1 MRISIRGRVL
11 LVSACILAG
20 SAGWAQQGQK
30 PAQSAV
36 YHAVSADVAV
46 TFAAE
51 RSQVAPDQGCF
62 WFKGGGADAALT
74 LWKGVGIAASL
85 TGDQSSNITPGVDAD
100 KITYLFGPRYT
111 RTVWHES
118 SARANERHL
127 QAFAQGLFGRTYGF
141 DGLYPASGAATAS
154 ANSFAL
160 QAGGGLNLYVTRRF
174 GLRLLEADYVR
185 TLLPNAAADAQNDL
199 RLSFGVTL
207 HLGSVRAR

>member
-1 MRISIRGRVL
+1 MRISIRERVL

-20 SAGWAQQGQK
+20 SAGWAQQK
-30 PAQSAV
+30 PSPAELAV
-36 YHAVSADVAV
+36 NHAVSADVAA
-46 TFAAE
+46 TFAVE
-51 RSQVAPDQGCF
+51 RSQVAPDQCCF

-74 LWKGVGIAASL
+74 FWKGIGIAASL
-85 TGDQSSNITPGVDAD
+85 TGDHSSNITSGVDAN

-111 RTVWHES
+111 ATVWRNNTD
-118 SARANERHL
+118 AANQRHL
-127 QAFAQGLFGRTYGF
+127 QAFGQGLFGRAHGF
-141 DGLYPASGAATAS
+141 NGVYPVTGVATAS

-160 QAGGGLNLYVTRRF
+160 QVGGGLNLYLSRRF